1 MGYNTLGGV
10 VKKLCRDAGTQG
22 NFTNHSLRATMAT
35 RGLLKGIPDK
45 LIMEKTGHRDVR
57 SLQQYQRPSVEYK
70 VEMSKAFDQAGMM
83 HTSLATTS
91 TTNTECREVRKKAEE
106 ELESEV
112 KKSEDDSAVKSENV
126 EKCVNFNNCTF
137 FINKE
142 FKM

>member
-1 MGYNTLGGV
+1 MGYNTLAGV
-10 VKKLCRDAGTQG
+10 VKKLCQDAGIEG

-35 RGLLKGIPDK
+35 RGLVKGIQDK

-57 SLQQYQRPSVEYK
+57 SLQQYQRPSIEYK
-70 VEMSKAFDQAGMM
+70 VEMSKAFDQVGMM
-83 HTSLATTS
+83 HTSLATT
-91 TTNTECREVRKKAEE
+91 TNSECREVCEKAEE
-106 ELESEV
+106 EFGSEV
-112 KKSEDDSAVKSENV
+112 NKSEGDSGVKSENV

>member
-1 MGYNTLGGV
+1 VGYNTLGGV
-10 VKKLCRDAGTQG
+10 VKKLCRDAGIQG

-112 KKSEDDSAVKSENV
+112 KKSKDDSAVKSENV